1 MIARAHHSVNEG
13 DVRSEPE
20 LPSVPDLDLASSVD
34 NVAHFGGDPRRYAL
48 AVAAALRAAPDLA
61 RSRDAMFAVTSVA
74 AWRAGV
80 LGIRAD
86 ALARLPQL
94 SPDAGGAM
102 LGLPPDALWAFGS
115 GQAFDRF
122 YWPLRAVDSWQP
134 FARLGGFTGLGGV
147 WTFPPTA
154 PVAEGPGRWT
164 VAVGPVRWR
173 IEADLFGHALDPV
186 GPVVPDPPSASER
199 YTAQVVVRPTSFL
212 ADVVPWR
219 PT

>member
-13 DVRSEPE
+13 GASSEPL

-34 NVAHFGGDPRRYAL
+34 NVTRFGGDPRRYVRAV
-48 AVAAALRAAPDLA
+48 VAALGAAPDLA
-61 RSRDAMFAVTSVA
+61 RSRDAMLAVTSVA

-94 SPDAGGAM
+94 GPDVGGAI

-122 YWPLRAVDSWQP
+122 YWPLRAVDSREP

-164 VAVGPVRWR
+164 VEVGSVRWR
-173 IEADLFGHALDPV
+173 VEADLFGHALGPV
-186 GPVVPDPPSASER
+186 GAVVPDPPPASER

-212 ADVVPWR
+212 VDVVPWR